1 MVLYG
6 IELELKRFCG
16 KLWTLDGSWPASA
29 AFRGKSVSGDSSKVG
44 PWQIGLDW
52 GSRFDWGSGQGNG
65 FGWAL
70 WSLAGSMHSVSARF
84 RGRLALAATAWPVTF
99 VAIWF
104 CLTLVQ
110 PSPCGS
116 NRKTSEGSQPC
127 WKPDWSIFRIKGPA
141 LTRWACIASLLYLR
155 RAALSSF
162 GTVLSPFGSTAAYSL
177 TVRRHTTSAPHSCW
191 KGVHTSILVWY
202 AHTYTPV
209 VSYSGRLG
217 ARGTLFILQ
226 PISPI
231 WPRIPTLPPHQNS
244 TTWLLLTLL
253 SRIAFK
259 RLLQH

>member
-1 MVLYG
+1 MHCEQRDCPSLVLHYG
-6 IELELKRFCG
+6 EVSCRPSYYWMKKNTVIFLAQHLVHCPDFTRGLKYNSPRLCVAGAGQVVSGCLKAENDVELELKRFCG

-141 LTRWACIASLLYLR
+141 LIRVNCGL
-155 RAALSSF
+155 F
-162 GTVLSPFGSTAAYSL
+162 VDCSP
-177 TVRRHTTSAPHSCW
+177 
-191 KGVHTSILVWY
+191 
-202 AHTYTPV
+202 AHN
-209 VSYSGRLG
+209 LG
-217 ARGTLFILQ
+217 AAFLLEGGTYMICTYVY
-226 PISPI
+226 PGG
-231 WPRIPTLPPHQNS
+231 
-244 TTWLLLTLL
+244 
-253 SRIAFK
+253 
-259 RLLQH
+259 